1 MADTQEFALQGSGST
16 GSTVSGGEPLAMI
29 GSELGT
35 SGCDLGA
42 FWRAYGPY
50 LASGL
55 DAFLAFGDACFV
67 YLTDAFRHVD
77 PFEVEGA
84 GAEPP
89 PIPQVCL
96 RVDVVHRLCELWL
109 LHA

>member
-1 MADTQEFALQGSGST
+1 MADAQEFALQRAGFAG
-16 GSTVSGGEPLAMI
+16 GAVGGGEALAMI

-42 FWRAYGPY
+42 FWRAYRPY

-55 DAFLAFGDACFV
+55 DTFLPFGDACFV

-77 PFEVEGA
+77 PFG
-84 GAEPP
+84 
-89 PIPQVCL
+89 
-96 RVDVVHRLCELWL
+96 
-109 LHA
+109 